1 MFFERFQAG
10 RRAVLLHVRQGDDG
24 DGDAAEFGEL
34 ARSAGV
40 ETARTL
46 FARPRTLH
54 ARALIGAGKVQELRQ
69 VVAALKADLVLADCD
84 LSPAQQRNL
93 EQALECRVMT
103 RTELILGIFA
113 DRARTFEGKLQVELA
128 QLKHAQTRLSGGW
141 THLDRQKGGIGL
153 RGVGEAQIE
162 LDRRLLGKR
171 IETLQAKLGQ
181 LASRRRRGRARRDR
195 SGALT
200 VSLAGYAN
208 AGKSTLFNALA
219 AADVVVQDRPFATL
233 DPTMRKLRVPG
244 MGPVVLADTVGF
256 VARLPHALM
265 DAFRATLEEVANA
278 DLILHVLDAS
288 APGLER
294 RRREVEKVLAEIGAG
309 QAPMLTVLNKCD
321 LLDGGQT
328 DGFPDA
334 EDASPI
340 AAWPLPGCAPPRSGE
355 RGASLR
361 ISAKTGRGL
370 EALMAAIGAA
380 LGVRPPMEL
389 RLPASARRMR
399 AQLYE
404 AGAVLG
410 EQPAKDGG
418 SLLRVRA
425 DHRLLS
431 QFPLW
436 EFAADTG

>member
-10 RRAVLLHVRQGDDG
+10 QRAILLHVRLDDG
-24 DGDAAEFGEL
+24 DDFDAVEFAEL
-34 ARSAGV
+34 ARSAGAQAV
-40 ETARTL
+40 REL
-46 FARPRTLH
+46 FARPRIRQ
-54 ARALIGAGKVQELRQ
+54 ARFLVGAGKVEELRRA
-69 VVAALKADLVLADCD
+69 VAELDADLLLADCD

-93 EQALECRVMT
+93 EKALGCRVMT

-128 QLKHAQTRLSGGW
+128 QLKHAQTRLVRGW

-181 LASRRRRGRARRDR
+181 LASRRRRGRHRRSR
-195 SGALT
+195 SGART

-219 AADVVVQDRPFATL
+219 DADALVEDRPFATL
-233 DPTMRKLRVPG
+233 DPGMRKLRVPG
-244 MGPVVLADTVGF
+244 AGPVVLADTVGF
-256 VARLPHALM
+256 VARLPHALV
-265 DAFRATLEEVANA
+265 DAFQATLEEVASA

-288 APGLER
+288 APDMDR
-294 RRREVEKVLAEIGAG
+294 RRCEAEKVLAEIGAD
-309 QAPMLTVLNKCD
+309 QAPTLTVLNKCD
-321 LLDGGQT
+321 LLDDGQRC
-328 DGFPDA
+328 PA
-334 EDASPI
+334 
-340 AAWPLPGCAPPRSGE
+340 PLRV
-355 RGASLR
+355 
-361 ISAKTGRGL
+361 SAKTGEGMS
-370 EALMAAIGAA
+370 ELMAAIGAA

-389 RLPASARRMR
+389 LLPACAGRTR

-410 EQPAKDGG
+410 EQPAENGG
-418 SLLRVRA
+418 SLLRVQA
-425 DHRLLS
+425 DHRLLA
-431 QFPLW
+431 QIPLW
-436 EFAADTG
+436 EFAVDTG